1 MLKSTDSTLRFK
13 IHSQLFKAF
22 SQQNRPF
29 YVNYIVDFEH
39 FIDKMH
45 NFK

>member
-1 MLKSTDSTLRFK
+1 MLKNTDLTLRFRVR
-13 IHSQLFKAF
+13 SQLQKAF